1 MLREGSKNAIS
12 ISEKGLF
19 DCKKICI
26 NMLFKIWR
34 DGTKKGYVKL
44 YNLIK

>member
-1 MLREGSKNAIS
+1 MQKINTRCEKS
-12 ISEKGLF
+12 IKIMHYV
-19 DCKKICI
+19 KKICI
-26 NMLFKIWR
+26 NMFFKIWR